1 MLQITVFMNG
11 ATRRYFT
18 NSFKDNYFCDEEMK
32 AYDSALQNVDLGN
45 TQTIKFV
52 DITTNANVSVSPITC
67 LIECEE
73 VIEDGISTKKA

>member
-1 MLQITVFMNG
+1 MLQITVFING

-18 NSFKDNYFCDEEMK
+18 NSFNHYNFYNEEMK
-32 AYDSALQNVDLGN
+32 VYDSMLRNVDLGN
-45 TQTIKFV
+45 VQTIKFV

-73 VIEDGISTKKA
+73 VVEDGISTKEA

>member
-32 AYDSALQNVDLGN
+32 AYDSALQNVDLRN

-73 VIEDGISTKKA
+73 VEET

>member
-1 MLQITVFMNG
+1 MLQITVFING

-18 NSFKDNYFCDEEMK
+18 NSFKDNSFYNEEMES
-32 AYDSALQNVDLGN
+32 YNSALQNVDFGN

-52 DITTNANVSVSPITC
+52 DITTNVNVSVSPITC

-73 VIEDGISTKKA
+73 VEET

>member
-11 ATRRYFT
+11 TTRRYFT
-18 NSFKDNYFCDEEMK
+18 NSFKDNSFYNEEME
-32 AYDSALQNVDLGN
+32 AYNSALQNVDLGN

-73 VIEDGISTKKA
+73 VEET

>member
-1 MLQITVFMNG
+1 
-11 ATRRYFT
+11 
-18 NSFKDNYFCDEEMK
+18 MK

-52 DITTNANVSVSPITC
+52 DITTNANISVSPITC

-73 VIEDGISTKKA
+73 VIEDEISTKKA

>member
-11 ATRRYFT
+11 AIRRYLT
-18 NSFKDNYFCDEEMK
+18 NSFKGNCFCNEEMK
-32 AYDSALQNVDLGN
+32 AYDSALRNVDLGN

-73 VIEDGISTKKA
+73 VEET